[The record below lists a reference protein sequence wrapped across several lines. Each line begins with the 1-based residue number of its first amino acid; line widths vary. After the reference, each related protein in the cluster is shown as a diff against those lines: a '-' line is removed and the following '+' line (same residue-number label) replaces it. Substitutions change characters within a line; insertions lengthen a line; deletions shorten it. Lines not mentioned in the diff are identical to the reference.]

1 MTYAAVAA
9 KTSCLF
15 AFVNIDRAA
24 EKKRVKI
31 KIIAI
36 LKGPDFC
43 ALKRTTTGAISS
55 ATARKVMIRRTKVS
69 IRDLDHRRT
78 RWSSVLAR
86 PRGSMKRSCSKVR
99 LGVS

>member
-15 AFVNIDRAA
+15 ALVNIDSAA

-31 KIIAI
+31 KIITI
-36 LKGPDFC
+36 LIGPDSFE
-43 ALKRTTTGAISS
+43 LKRTTTGAISS